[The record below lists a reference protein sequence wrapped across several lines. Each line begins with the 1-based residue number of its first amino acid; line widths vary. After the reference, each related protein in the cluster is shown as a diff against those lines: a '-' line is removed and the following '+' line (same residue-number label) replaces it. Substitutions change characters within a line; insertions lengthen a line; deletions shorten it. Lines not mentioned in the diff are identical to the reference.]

1 MVIMAATSSLA
12 GPSAV
17 AHAHSVRFSSEKLAA
32 ADATPKEDPREA
44 MIAHFR
50 DYLLGRIQA
59 VEEFACELHYQRES
73 VSVLNM
79 TEQVAGLASG
89 EQGTHVEY
97 FPSDQAIATSS
108 RQGMSSQELCSQHNP
123 FHLEP
128 MLSCK
133 KELKPVHHAARRIAR
148 AWRLSKWRRS
158 FIRFSEMEGYVG
170 SLAWLEPRNIVYGGE
185 LADDEDTRHWMLQR
199 AGADNDK
206 EVDPRGHHALM
217 AHLLGLPLVEDNS
230 IDKRLRLPQTRH
242 KKPWLEHRLRRHQQV
257 SALVAQLDE
266 TSQRRRLQRQQQQ
279 KQQQQTQQQQQ
290 QQQSLQGSVAWIP
303 AQRQSLSAPRMLLR
317 TGAAT
322 RSRASP
328 AVVPKPCAHSQWL
341 LGTITQTGLEGAAAE
356 PTSAR

>member
-133 KELKPVHHAARRIAR
+133 KRVKASSPCGSSHCQ
-148 AWRLSKWRRS
+148 
-158 FIRFSEMEGYVG
+158 
-170 SLAWLEPRNIVYGGE
+170 SLAAEQVATFLHTFLGNGGLCGFIGMAGAAE
-185 LADDEDTRHWMLQR
+185 YCLRRR
-199 AGADNDK
+199 AG
-206 EVDPRGHHALM
+206 R
-217 AHLLGLPLVEDNS
+217 
-230 IDKRLRLPQTRH
+230 
-242 KKPWLEHRLRRHQQV
+242 
-257 SALVAQLDE
+257 
-266 TSQRRRLQRQQQQ
+266 
-279 KQQQQTQQQQQ
+279 
-290 QQQSLQGSVAWIP
+290 
-303 AQRQSLSAPRMLLR
+303 
-317 TGAAT
+317 
-322 RSRASP
+322 
-328 AVVPKPCAHSQWL
+328 
-341 LGTITQTGLEGAAAE
+341 
-356 PTSAR
+356 